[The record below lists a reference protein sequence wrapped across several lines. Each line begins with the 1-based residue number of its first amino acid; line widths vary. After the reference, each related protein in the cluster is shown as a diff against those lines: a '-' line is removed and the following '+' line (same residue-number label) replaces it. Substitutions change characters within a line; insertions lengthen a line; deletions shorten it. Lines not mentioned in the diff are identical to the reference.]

1 MDGELNKDLL
11 NQPGPTSE
19 PSRPPDIIHMI
30 EAPRPARTS
39 ASVFMNTTTC
49 CCTVQHIM
57 HSFSVHNGIAANTTP
72 RTKWIY
78 CTPGNK
84 ASSC

>member
-19 PSRPPDIIHMI
+19 PSHPPDIIHVI
-30 EAPRPARTS
+30 DASRPVRTS
-39 ASVFMNTTTC
+39 DSVFMNTTTC

-57 HSFSVHNGIAANTTP
+57 HSFSVHNGIAANTNQ

-78 CTPGNK
+78 CTSGNE
-84 ASSC
+84 ASLC